1 MSIKYNFAFRRETV
15 DKPVKSSLVRP
26 LDIIVGLSI
35 GMALAAFLIF

>member
-1 MSIKYNFAFRRETV
+1 MAIKHNYAFRRETA
-15 DKPVKSSLVRP
+15 DKPLKPSRVRP